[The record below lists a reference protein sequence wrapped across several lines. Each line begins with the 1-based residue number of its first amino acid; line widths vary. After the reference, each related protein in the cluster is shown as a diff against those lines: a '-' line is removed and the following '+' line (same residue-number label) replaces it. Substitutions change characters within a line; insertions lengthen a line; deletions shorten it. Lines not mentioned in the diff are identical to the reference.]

1 VNIIINNF
9 DSIKSLKVN
18 NIVLELIASLYT
30 IIIGITMLGMWF
42 LLLIKREVP
51 DLKTK
56 PTQIFFHLVAEF
68 LTAVMLIIGGIG
80 FIMNQPWGMALFFIA
95 IGMVIYSTI
104 NAAGFYGQLKDWPMF
119 IILIVFTIFSLLIT
133 SLIVF
138 IEFQIF

>member
-1 VNIIINNF
+1 M
-9 DSIKSLKVN
+9 N